1 MGQLFTVLFNVLVP
15 VFALVLLGCMVGPR
29 LQFDARTLSRFAYF
43 VLTPAFVF
51 SMLSTAR
58 IEAAHATRM
67 IGYISAVYIATALI
81 GFGAARLLRR
91 SAQMTTIYIMVA
103 IFGNVGNFGLPI
115 VQFALGKD
123 ALVPGT
129 IYFISN
135 IVLAFVVCVAAANFG
150 KGSSLRAMTA
160 VLRTPAL
167 IALAPA
173 LAWNW
178 SDRSIPAFLARPI
191 DLLAS
196 ALIPTMLIV
205 LGVQLASAGIPR
217 LNFDMVLASFIRLV
231 GGALLGFALL
241 APFGLT
247 GLEGNVGVLQSSM
260 PAAVLI
266 SIIALENDI
275 MPEFVTA
282 TVLFSNLLSAVTL
295 TVVLT
300 LL

>member
-1 MGQLFTVLFNVLVP
+1 MGQLFAVLFNVLVP
-15 VFALVLLGCMVGPR
+15 VFALVLLGYMVGPR

-51 SMLSTAR
+51 NMLSTAR
-58 IEAAHATRM
+58 VEAAQATRM
-67 IGYISAVYIATALI
+67 VGYISAVYIATAVVAFI
-81 GFGAARLLRR
+81 AARLLRR
-91 SAQMTTIYIMVA
+91 SAQMTTIYVMVA

-115 VQFALGKD
+115 VQFALGKN

-129 IYFISN
+129 IYFIAN

-150 KGSSLRAMTA
+150 RGSSLRAMGA

-167 IALAPA
+167 LALVPA

-178 SDRSIPAFLARPI
+178 SDAPIPAFLARPI

-205 LGVQLASAGIPR
+205 LGVQLASAGVPR
-217 LNFDMVLASFIRLV
+217 LDFDMVFASLIRLV

-241 APFGLT
+241 APFGLA
-247 GLEGNVGVLQSSM
+247 GLEGHVGVLQSSM

-282 TVLFSNLLSAVTL
+282 TVLFSNLLSAITL
-295 TVVLT
+295 AIVLI